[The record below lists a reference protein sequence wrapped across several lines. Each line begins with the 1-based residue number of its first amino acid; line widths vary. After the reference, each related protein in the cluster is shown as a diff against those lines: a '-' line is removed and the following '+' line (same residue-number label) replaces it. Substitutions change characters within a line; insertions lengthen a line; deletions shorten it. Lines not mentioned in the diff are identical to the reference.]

1 MTELPTLS
9 WRDHARDALRGA
21 GYHRGGARD
30 AVIDLL
36 AGQSC
41 ALSAQEIDDRLRSER
56 RAVGRA
62 SVYRALEQLAELRLV
77 ARVEVGDGIAR
88 YEPNHPGGEHH
99 HHVVCERC
107 GRIQAF
113 EDPDL
118 ESAIHSLSRRLSF
131 DVGEHDVVLRGECA
145 ECRS

>member
-1 MTELPTLS
+1 MPDPAAQT
-9 WRDHARDALRGA
+9 WREHARGVLREA
-21 GYHRGGARD
+21 GYHRGSARE
-30 AVIDLL
+30 AVIELL
-36 AGQSC
+36 AGQAC
-41 ALSAQEIDDRLRSER
+41 ALSAQEIDDRLRSGR

-77 ARVEVGDGIAR
+77 ARVEVGDGVAR
-88 YEPNHPGGEHH
+88 YEPNHPSGDHH
-99 HHVVCERC
+99 HHVVCDRC